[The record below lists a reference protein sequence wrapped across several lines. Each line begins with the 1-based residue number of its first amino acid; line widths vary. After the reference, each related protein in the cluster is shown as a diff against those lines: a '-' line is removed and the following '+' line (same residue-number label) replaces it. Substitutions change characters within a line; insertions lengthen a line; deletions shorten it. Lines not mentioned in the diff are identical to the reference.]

1 MTVTYSVCIGG
12 AGIDYSS
19 VTSILY
25 PYSAFS
31 ITLQFFKPVGS
42 GYAGPALGLGLP
54 RYKLRVSDIAVT
66 DSARFCGG
74 GFDSFLG
81 FEYVVLI
88 TLALPVF
95 EYFLHFILR
104 ACVICAF
111 WLPWGSPAVTPYC

>member
-25 PYSAFS
+25 TYSAFS
-31 ITLQFFKPVGS
+31 SSCGFTPVGW

-54 RYKLRVSDIAVT
+54 RCQLRVSDIAVT

-88 TLALPVF
+88 TLALRVTRVRVLLSFSPTS
-95 EYFLHFILR
+95 LRSLRIL
-104 ACVICAF
+104 AS
-111 WLPWGSPAVTPYC
+111 LGVT

>member
-25 PYSAFS
+25 TYSAFS
-31 ITLQFFKPVGS
+31 SSCGFTPVGWV
-42 GYAGPALGLGLP
+42 YAGPALGLGLP
-54 RYKLRVSDIAVT
+54 RCQLRVSDIAVA

-74 GFDSFLG
+74 G

-95 EYFLHFILR
+95 EYFLHFLLR
-104 ACVICAF
+104 ACVLCAF
-111 WLPWGSPAVTPYC
+111 WLR

>member
-25 PYSAFS
+25 TSAFS
-31 ITLQFFKPVGS
+31 SSCGFTPVGL

-54 RYKLRVSDIAVT
+54 RCQLRVSDIAVA

-95 EYFLHFILR
+95 VYFLHFLLR
-104 ACVICAF
+104 AYVLCAF
-111 WLPWGSPAVTPYC
+111 WLR

>member
-1 MTVTYSVCIGG
+1 MRDGVTVTYTVCIGG

-25 PYSAFS
+25 TYSAFS
-31 ITLQFFKPVGS
+31 SPCGFTPVGW

-54 RYKLRVSDIAVT
+54 RYQLRVSDIAVT

-95 EYFLHFILR
+95 EYFLHFVLR
-104 ACVICAF
+104 ACVLCAF
-111 WLPWGSPAVTPYC
+111 GLR